1 MLDPQQLH
9 FVHRIVQVMLLSIV
23 PWVELRLA
31 IPYGIAHLKLHPA
44 VTFAAAVIASWIV
57 IVPMFLVLDLFYKS
71 FFSRVPLV
79 RQGVETIRTHGHSYV
94 ERWGV
99 LGVGI
104 YVSLPLPG
112 PGIYSGTVLAWL
124 FELPRKRAILALALG
139 TLVSA
144 TLVTSISTGV
154 IFLIRWVR

>member
-1 MLDPQQLH
+1 MSDPQIHVLH
-9 FVHRIVQVMLLSIV
+9 RLVQVMLLSVV

-44 VTFAAAVIASWIV
+44 LTFAAAVIASWIV
-57 IVPMFLVLDLFYKS
+57 IIPVFLVLDLFYKS
-71 FFSRVPLV
+71 FLSRIPLV
-79 RQGVETIRTHGHSYV
+79 RQGVETIRLHGHSYV

-112 PGIYSGTVLAWL
+112 PGIYSGAILAWL
-124 FELPRKRAILALALG
+124 FELPRKQAIIALALG

-144 TLVTSISTGV
+144 ILVTAISAPV
-154 IFLIRWVR
+154 IFLIRMFR

>member
-1 MLDPQQLH
+1 MPDPQIHVLH
-9 FVHRIVQVMLLSIV
+9 RLVQVMLLSVV

-44 VTFAAAVIASWIV
+44 LTFGAAVIASWIV
-57 IVPMFLVLDLFYKS
+57 IIPVFLVLDLFYKS
-71 FFSRVPLV
+71 FLSRIPLV
-79 RQGVETIRTHGHSYV
+79 RQGVETIREHGHSYV

-112 PGIYSGTVLAWL
+112 PGIYSGAILAWL
-124 FELPRKRAILALALG
+124 FELPRKQAIIALALG

-144 TLVTSISTGV
+144 ILVTAISAPV
-154 IFLIRWVR
+154 IFLIRMFR

>member
-1 MLDPQQLH
+1 MPDPQIHVLH
-9 FVHRIVQVMLLSIV
+9 RLVQVMLLSVV

-44 VTFAAAVIASWIV
+44 LTFAAAVIASWIV
-57 IVPMFLVLDLFYKS
+57 IIPVFLVLDLFYKS
-71 FFSRVPLV
+71 FLSRIPLV
-79 RQGVETIRTHGHSYV
+79 RQGVETIREHGHSYV

-112 PGIYSGTVLAWL
+112 PGIYSGAILAWL
-124 FELPRKRAILALALG
+124 FELPRKQAIIALALG

-144 TLVTSISTGV
+144 ILVTAISAPV
-154 IFLIRWVR
+154 IFLIRMFR